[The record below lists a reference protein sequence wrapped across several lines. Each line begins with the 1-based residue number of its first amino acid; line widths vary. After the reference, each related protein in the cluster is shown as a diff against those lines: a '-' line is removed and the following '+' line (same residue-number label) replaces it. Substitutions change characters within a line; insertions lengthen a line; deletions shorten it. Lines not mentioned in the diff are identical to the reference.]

1 MESLLSKVSEN
12 FYTVLVFT
20 LVFIW
25 VIVVSKQ
32 LQFNIKLVL
41 ISSYQLIAFYFLAY
55 IDTFTLETFKM
66 HQNLPMLNY
75 INVSVC
81 ILAI

>member
-55 IDTFTLETFKM
+55 IDTFTLETWYE
-66 HQNLPMLNY
+66 NLKCTKTCL
-75 INVSVC
+75 C
-81 ILAI
+81 